1 MPFLAPLA
9 GHGVNRADDLLPALG
24 QIPECGA
31 VLRQYGA
38 GMHETQPGAAVDVGE
53 CPGNEEE
60 QRAGRAGRMRA
71 VPKRQGAHWDFPIV
85 SPQADRG
92 AAPFTSSL

>member
-1 MPFLAPLA
+1 MPTTFFLPWVKFRNAVPFF
-9 GHGVNRADDLLPALG
+9 GNTV
-24 QIPECGA
+24 PECT
-31 VLRQYGA
+31 RRS
-38 GMHETQPGAAVDVGE
+38 PAAVDVGE

-92 AAPFTSSL
+92 AAPFTSSLERSGVVYQG